1 MYEVTVIREFSA
13 AHRVEDYPGNCE
25 RLHGHNWKVEVTAAS
40 RDLDGLGMVVDFRK
54 LKEAADRSL
63 APLDHAYLN
72 RVPPFDRINPTA
84 ENIARYL
91 FEVIFEEIP
100 VSLVRVYESET
111 SFASFRPE
119 PGGKRP

>member
-25 RLHGHNWKVEVTAAS
+25 RLHGHNWKVEVTAS
-40 RDLDGLGMVVDFRK
+40 CSHLDPLGMVVDFRK
-54 LKEAADRSL
+54 LKEATDKAI

-72 RVPPFDRINPTA
+72 DVPPFDGINPTA

-91 FEVIFEEIP
+91 LDGISREIP
-100 VSLVRVYESET
+100 VSRVRVFESET
-111 SFASFRPE
+111 SIATYSREEGEESP
-119 PGGKRP
+119 